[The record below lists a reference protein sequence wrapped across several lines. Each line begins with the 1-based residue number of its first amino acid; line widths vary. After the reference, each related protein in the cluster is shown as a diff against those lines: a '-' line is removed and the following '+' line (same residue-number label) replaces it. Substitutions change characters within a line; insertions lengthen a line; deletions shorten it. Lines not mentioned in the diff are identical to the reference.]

1 MKLSLIYFFS
11 IFLLVA
17 ILAPPVGALL
27 EQGEGEQYVLD
38 FSEEEENNE
47 KNTFEFTEKHL
58 LANNYQRNLAFIN
71 KRNMLSF
78 DKNRPDLITSKTKEV
93 SLPPPK
99 V

>member
-1 MKLSLIYFFS
+1 LKLPLVYSFA

-17 ILAPPVGALL
+17 ILAPPVFALL
-27 EQGEGEQYVLD
+27 EQGEGEQIVLD

-58 LANNYQRNLAFIN
+58 VDNLQSNLAFI
-71 KRNMLSF
+71 RQGNMLSF
-78 DKNRPDLITSKTKEV
+78 DKNRTDLITSNTKEV